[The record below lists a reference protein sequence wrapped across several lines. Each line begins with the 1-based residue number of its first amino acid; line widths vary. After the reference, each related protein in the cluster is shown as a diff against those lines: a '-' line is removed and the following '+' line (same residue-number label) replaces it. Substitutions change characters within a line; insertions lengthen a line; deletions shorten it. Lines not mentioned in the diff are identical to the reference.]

1 MTHIIDISLI
11 ILAYLF
17 GSISTAIIVSKLWRL
32 PDPRTVGSKNP
43 GATNVLRHGGK
54 AAAITTLLGDA
65 LKAVIPVLIAKWL
78 GLSPLIQAT
87 VVLAA
92 CLGHMYP
99 IFFKFQGGKGVATGF
114 GGIIALTWPVGL
126 MTLITWAIIA
136 RIFKY
141 SSLSALISYLL
152 LPFYIW
158 MFSDRHYLIPVSLLS
173 LIVIIKHH
181 QNIKNLIHGKENKLN
196 LKS

>member
-1 MTHIIDISLI
+1 MNHLIDVSLI

-17 GSISTAIIVSKLWRL
+17 GSISSAVVVSKLWRL

-43 GATNVLRHGGK
+43 GATNVLRQGK
-54 AAAITTLLGDA
+54 KLPALVTLLGDA

-78 GLSPLIQAT
+78 GLSPLVQAT
-87 VVLAA
+87 VVLTA

-99 IFFKFQGGKGVATGF
+99 IFFKFKGGKGVATGF
-114 GGIIALTWPVGL
+114 GGILALSWPVGL
-126 MTLITWAIIA
+126 MALATWLIIA

-141 SSLSALISYLL
+141 SSLSALVSYLL
-152 LPFYIW
+152 LPVYIW
-158 MFSDRHYLIPVSLLS
+158 TFSSRQYIIPICLLS

-181 QNIKNLIHGKENKLN
+181 KNIKNLIQGKESKIG
-196 LKS
+196 KK